1 MSHRPHAKIKTVYS
15 QDFLIMLSL
24 NMLRILITACFT
36 LACLLGTVGA
46 HAESPTNA
54 EPLNELTYQVS
65 LEARDKIE
73 ALSSIIQNDI
83 NLLPSLKGEIKSIT
97 EYRIKTRAVELRS
110 LINGLVNVGQI
121 DDQFVIP
128 LVESQLVFLKQV
140 RHYLNADIIQLRSQV
155 DGGNGDNAILL
166 KISER
171 EFQRDHYLNAELET
185 IIWAEKLKLDVE
197 TLKKN
202 LTKRLITRAD
212 RLESLVSY
220 TQNELQ
226 KSVSEATAAGEN
238 ISSEQKQR
246 VSSLKERLAQ
256 NSASLSTAASLL
268 EQLDQDT
275 ANIKQTLFSISG
287 DITQDV
293 LNFNVASSLLEE
305 WANVAKHQALNNG
318 PSVTFKIIVFILIL
332 FISSLIAKIVTRVAT
347 KTVRA
352 SKLKFSKLLQEFF
365 ISLSSKAV
373 FAIGLLVALSQ
384 LGFELGPLL
393 AGFGIAGVI
402 IGFALQD
409 TLSNFASGMMILV
422 YRPFDVGDLINA
434 AGVTG
439 RVSHMSL
446 VSTTIKTLDN
456 QRLIIPNNKIWGDTI
471 NNITAEHQRRVDM
484 TFGISYSDNIELAET
499 ILKDIVTQ
507 HPKVQATPEP
517 IVKLHTLGESS
528 VDFIVRPWVK
538 PDDYWDVYWDVTR
551 AVKMRFDA
559 EGISIPFPQRDVH
572 IYQK

>member
-1 MSHRPHAKIKTVYS
+1 
-15 QDFLIMLSL
+15 MLSL
-24 NMLRILITACFT
+24 NIPRMLITASFT
-36 LACLLGTVGA
+36 LACLLGTVST
-46 HAESPTNA
+46 HAESPINPEQVI
-54 EPLNELTYQVS
+54 EPVYQTSTDV
-65 LEARDKIE
+65 RDKIE
-73 ALSSIIQNDI
+73 SLSSIIQGDI
-83 NLLPSLKGEIKSIT
+83 DLLPDLKGEIKSIT
-97 EYRIKTRAVELRS
+97 EYRIKTRVIELRNLIDN
-110 LINGLVNVGQI
+110 LINASEI
-121 DDQFVIP
+121 DEEFVVP
-128 LVESQLVFLKQV
+128 LVQSQLVFLKQV
-140 RHYLNADIIQLRSQV
+140 RHYLNTDIIQLRSQV
-155 DGGNGDNAILL
+155 DGGSGDNAILL
-166 KISER
+166 RISER
-171 EFQRDHYLNAELET
+171 EFQRDHYLKAELET
-185 IIWAEKLKLDVE
+185 IIWAEKVKLDVE
-197 TLKKN
+197 TLRKT

-212 RLESLVSY
+212 RLDSLVSY

-226 KSVSEATAAGEN
+226 KSVSEATAAGDN

-268 EQLDQDT
+268 EQLGQDT

-305 WANVAKHQALNNG
+305 WANVAKHQALDNG
-318 PSVTFKIIVFILIL
+318 PSVTFKIIIFILIL

-347 KTVRA
+347 KTVTA
-352 SKLKFSKLLQEFF
+352 SKLKFSKLLQDFF

-484 TFGISYSDNIELAET
+484 TFGISYSDNIEHAET

-507 HPKVQATPEP
+507 HPKVQVTPEP

-538 PDDYWDVYWDVTR
+538 PDDYWDVYWDITR

>member
-1 MSHRPHAKIKTVYS
+1 MP
-15 QDFLIMLSL
+15 SL
-24 NMLRILITACFT
+24 HISRMLITASFT
-36 LACLLGTVGA
+36 LACILGTAGA
-46 HAESPTNA
+46 HAQS
-54 EPLNELTYQVS
+54 PLNTEQIIEPAHQTS
-65 LEARDKIE
+65 TDARDKIE
-73 ALSSIIQNDI
+73 ALSSIIQGDI
-83 NLLPSLKGEIKSIT
+83 DLLPDLKGEIKSIT
-97 EYRIKTRAVELRS
+97 EYRIKTRVIELRN
-110 LINGLVNVGQI
+110 LIDNLVNASKI
-121 DDQFVIP
+121 DDEFVVP
-128 LVESQLVFLKQV
+128 LVQSQLVFLKQV

-155 DGGNGDNAILL
+155 DGGSGDNAILL

-171 EFQRDHYLNAELET
+171 EFQRDHYLRAELET
-185 IIWAEKLKLDVE
+185 IIWAEKVKLDVE
-197 TLKKN
+197 TLKKT

-212 RLESLVSY
+212 RLDSLVSY

-256 NSASLSTAASLL
+256 NSASLSATASLL
-268 EQLDQDT
+268 EQLGQDT
-275 ANIKQTLFSISG
+275 TNIKQTLFSISG

-305 WANVAKHQALNNG
+305 WANVAKHQALDNG
-318 PSVTFKIIVFILIL
+318 PSVTFKIIVFILII
-332 FISSLIAKIVTRVAT
+332 FISSLIAKIMTRITT

-484 TFGISYSDNIELAET
+484 TFGISYSDNIEHAET
-499 ILKDIVTQ
+499 ILKDIVQQ

-538 PDDYWDVYWDVTR
+538 PDDYWDVYWDITR